1 MFAAQ
6 FSDPLSAFLASWGR
20 VRDTAPDGFDPATV
34 ALATSTRDGLPSA
47 RMVLLRGADER
58 GFVFFTNYGSR
69 KARELE
75 SNPRAALCFFWYW
88 LGQQVR
94 VEGSVSRVGD
104 AESDEY
110 FASRPRGSQL
120 GAWTSRQ
127 SEALVSRA
135 ALEEGLRQ
143 MEDRFRGREVT
154 RPPFW
159 GGYRLVPEQYEFWQ
173 EGDSRLHDRLR
184 FVRRGEG
191 WATEWLQP

>member
-58 GFVFFTNYGSR
+58 GFTFFTNYGSR

-94 VEGSVSRVGD
+94 VEGGVGRVPD

-135 ALEEGLRQ
+135 ALEERLRQ
-143 MEDRFRGREVT
+143 MDDRFRGQEVA

-159 GGYRLVPEQYEFWQ
+159 GGYRLVPEHYEFWQ
-173 EGDSRLHDRLR
+173 EGASRLHDRLR
-184 FVRRGEG
+184 FVRGDEG
-191 WATEWLQP
+191 WSMDRLQP

>member
-1 MFAAQ
+1 MFATR
-6 FSDPLSAFLASWGR
+6 FSDPLAAFLASWER
-20 VRDTAPDGFDPATV
+20 VRTTAPDGFDAATV
-34 ALATSTRDGLPSA
+34 ALATATHDGLPSA

-143 MEDRFRGREVT
+143 MEDQFRGREVT

-191 WATEWLQP
+191 WAMEWLQP

>member
-6 FSDPLSAFLASWGR
+6 FSDPLSAFLASWER

-34 ALATSTRDGLPSA
+34 ALATSTHDGLPSA

-58 GFVFFTNYGSR
+58 GFTFFTNYGSR

-94 VEGSVSRVGD
+94 VEGSVGRVAD

-135 ALEEGLRQ
+135 ALEERLRQ
-143 MEDRFRGREVT
+143 MDDRFRGQEVT

-173 EGDSRLHDRLR
+173 EGASRLHDRLR
-184 FVRRGEG
+184 FVRGDEVWSMDR
-191 WATEWLQP
+191 LQP